1 MKRNSIILL
10 IVTVF
15 LLVTTTILAIV
26 TLTGKEETEPSETT
40 TTSLS
45 SVATSSATSLAAD
58 TETSPATDQ
67 ETTTSTTEESSSA
80 PESSASSET
89 SETEEG
95 VEILEGTFLGVKDY
109 GAPQTKKE
117 NAADFQ
123 FRFLVQGSEQLYAI
137 DNSLLDENGKPAYP
151 VQNKLKEGYSFK
163 IYIKDSLITDVT
175 EMPHPQQVSYTPV
188 VSGTPG
194 ERTLINF
201 IKTSLMP
208 VGTTLYVFGGGWDWQ
223 DTGSAI
229 QARTLGV
236 SSDWVR
242 FFNQQDEN
250 YTFRDK
256 NGDESLRDPKTS
268 YYPFGGYNE
277 YYYAG
282 LDCSGFVGWTVYNTF
297 ETENGRPGYVGY
309 AVKMAKRFSD
319 EYGWGSFSSTISPSD
334 SGKPLLPGDVISIK
348 GHVWISLGTCEDG
361 SVLMVHSTN
370 GFISRAGQ
378 PGGGVALGAIGN
390 SKECEAYR
398 LADSY
403 MSRFYPEWYSRYEVN
418 LTRPS
423 NFFKSEGETTGRF
436 SWDTTSGQGLTDEL
450 GAQNMSPEQI
460 LKYCFGE
467 K

>member
-1 MKRNSIILL
+1 MKKKNLL
-10 IVTVF
+10 ILGSITVILVVVTIV
-15 LLVTTTILAIV
+15 LLIKVISSDKKEPIASDTPVTTTTAVSDSTI
-26 TLTGKEETEPSETT
+26 
-40 TTSLS
+40 
-45 SVATSSATSLAAD
+45 TSSAVD
-58 TETSPATDQ
+58 TTVAP
-67 ETTTSTTEESSSA
+67 ETTENTTATPTSTEDPDIVKIDA
-80 PESSASSET
+80 
-89 SETEEG
+89 
-95 VEILEGTFLGVKDY
+95 TFLGVQNY
-109 GAPQTKKE
+109 GDPDVKKE
-117 NAADFQ
+117 NAEQ
-123 FRFLVQGSEQLYAI
+123 FRYRFEVNGAEKIYAI
-137 DNSLLDENGKPAYP
+137 DNSLLDESGNPAYP
-151 VQNKLKEGYSFK
+151 VQNKLKEGYPFLLS
-163 IYIKDSLITDVT
+163 IKDEVIIDADEILPGGAV
-175 EMPHPQQVSYTPV
+175 PYVPV

-194 ERTLINF
+194 EKTVMNF

-229 QARTLGV
+229 QARTIGV
-236 SSDWVR
+236 ASDWVR
-242 FFNQQDEN
+242 FFNSQDAN

-256 NGDESLRDPKTS
+256 NGDKALRDPKTS

-319 EYGWGSFSSTISPSD
+319 EYGWGSFSSTISPSA
-334 SGKPLLPGDVISIK
+334 SGKKLLPGDVISIK
-348 GHVWISLGTCEDG
+348 GHVWISLGTCDDG

-370 GFISRAGQ
+370 GFISRTGQ

-390 SKECEAYR
+390 SKDCEAYR

-403 MSRFYPEWYSRYEVN
+403 MSRFYPEWYKRYEVN

-423 NFFKSEGETTGRF
+423 SFFQSDGDTTGRF
-436 SWDTTSGQGLTDEL
+436 SWDTTSGNGLTDEL
-450 GAQNMSPEQI
+450 GAQSMSPEQI